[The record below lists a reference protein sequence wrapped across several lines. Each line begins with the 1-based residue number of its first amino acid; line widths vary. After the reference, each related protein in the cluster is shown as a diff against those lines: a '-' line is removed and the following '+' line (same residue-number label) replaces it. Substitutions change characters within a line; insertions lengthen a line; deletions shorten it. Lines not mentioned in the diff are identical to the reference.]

1 MALSMMGMPSA
12 WDSLFSDAPFL
23 ASSGVDPNPT
33 ASAGLR
39 RRTALPADVIETPAS
54 ACLTRW
60 GMASPGN

>member
-23 ASSGVDPNPT
+23 A